1 MVGRMGCRGS
11 VGCAAG
17 LGLTVGGR
25 GKAREFFEIFPEVRL
40 AAERQDV
47 GYLPYG
53 IRTGAEQTPGMENGE
68 SLYPFAGRCPGGHG
82 YHPAEM
88 LPADG
93 EFVGIE
99 IQAPVLTAVVPHQ
112 REEFGRDLLISGL
125 CTG

>member
-93 EFVGIE
+93 EFVGSRQSSLTRERNSEE
-99 IQAPVLTAVVPHQ
+99 ISSYLDFAPADGDGW
-112 REEFGRDLLISGL
+112 R
-125 CTG
+125 